1 MTVLQIFSEEKNM
14 RQKFEKLKTKG
25 SREFEYD
32 SFDHLHDQIA

>member
-1 MTVLQIFSEEKNM
+1 M
-14 RQKFEKLKTKG
+14 RQKFKKLKTKG